1 MIRPRSPIRAFT
13 DLGNDPMSESVKRE
27 SKAKGIAK
35 IFMHGRSQAVR
46 LPKEYRFEGNEVL
59 VSKVGNKVILEP
71 LRKEPIDVE
80 ALWAELDQ
88 GFSSRRPTRRPAVD
102 ARRRYLFRL
111 RLFVVLSRYERDHF
125 RDEPP

>member
-1 MIRPRSPIRAFT
+1 MIRRGGPIRAFT
-13 DLGNDPMSESVKRE
+13 DLESDPMSESVKRE
-27 SKAKGIAK
+27 SKAKDIAK

-80 ALWAELDQ
+80 ALWAELDAL
-88 GFSSRRPTRRPAVD
+88 G
-102 ARRRYLFRL
+102 ARDFLPDGL
-111 RLFVVLSRYERDHF
+111 PDDPPLMP
-125 RDEPP
+125 DEDISFD